1 MSLNQDLLDK
11 LVLSYF
17 GQNKE
22 IVKLFNDITKKY
34 SCLFIH
40 YILTIYIDNYKLK
53 TEHLEVESMNDLK
66 DESKFK
72 YKEIE
77 KELDERK
84 EEEEDG
90 VEKRLRDDVDADKGK
105 LRTEISNTLDLD
117 NVSLKKLILIIFCIV
132 FSLSSVFFSQSGL
145 GKTQTIVWVPE
156 T

>member
-1 MSLNQDLLDK
+1 M
-11 LVLSYF
+11 LSYF

-132 FSLSSVFFSQSGL
+132 CVEICHLLLNKVSPVAQR
-145 GKTQTIVWVPE
+145 
-156 T
+156 